1 MLSIHPINKEVVT
14 PIDIPKLDKT
24 RIKGYEL
31 FEELYA
37 NIFLLAKKKSGK
49 TSTIYKIL
57 QKCSNKQTNIII
69 FSSTVHKD
77 ANWLAIVKYF
87 EEHDIHIETYTSIFD
102 DDGENLIQ
110 HLLNDLGLEDKKE
123 VKKSKRK
130 SILFDDNNSEEVHYK
145 PKKIAPE
152 LIIVFDDMSSE
163 LQNKYIGVLL
173 KQNRHYKAKVIISSQ
188 YYNDITKQTRQNLD
202 YLLMFG
208 KIPIEKLEDVIY
220 PELDLTIPFP
230 IFFKLYLNATK
241 EKYNFLYNDLREE
254 ILRKNFNKQYI
265 IKNIS

>member
-1 MLSIHPINKEVVT
+1 MLSIHPINKEIVE
-14 PIDIPKLDKT
+14 PIDVPTIDKT

-31 FEELYA
+31 FEEIYA

-49 TSTIYKIL
+49 TSTIFKIL
-57 QKCSNKQTNIII
+57 QKCSSKKTNIIV
-69 FSSTVHKD
+69 FSSTVNKD
-77 ANWLAIVKYF
+77 QNWLAIVKYF
-87 EEHDIHIETYTSIFD
+87 EEHNIHIETYTSIFD

-110 HLLNDLGLEDKKE
+110 HLLNDLGLQEKKE
-123 VKKSKRK
+123 KKKPKEK
-130 SILFDDNNSEEVHYK
+130 SIIFEDSDSEEKEYQSK
-145 PKKIAPE
+145 TIAPE

-163 LQNKYIGVLL
+163 LQNKFVGVFL

-230 IFFKLYLNATK
+230 IFLKLYLHATK
-241 EKYNFLYNDLREE
+241 DKYNFLYIDLREE
-254 ILRKNFNKQYI
+254 KLRKNFNKQYI